1 MGKQAKVKLVRRA
14 HKATVRAGPEPTQEN
29 VIKAA
34 LVLIAERLKKREAIR
49 GR

>member
-1 MGKQAKVKLVRRA
+1 MSSCRATNAK
-14 HKATVRAGPEPTQEN
+14 AGLEPTQEN